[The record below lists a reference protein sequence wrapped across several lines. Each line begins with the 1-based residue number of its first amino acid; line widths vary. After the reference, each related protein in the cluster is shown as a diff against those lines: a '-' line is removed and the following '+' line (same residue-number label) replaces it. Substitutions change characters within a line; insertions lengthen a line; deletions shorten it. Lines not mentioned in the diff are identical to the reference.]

1 MAGWKQ
7 EREGASSP
15 GGIPAAR
22 LTALSGGANLLVRA
36 SKKGPAHFN
45 NWIADERERLGTRLT
60 EVTGREIGVFCF
72 FGEFDPGSGQTLA
85 ECIRHASRTNLRVSG
100 ERVSNTWVTCL
111 VVGNNSPKGELIP
124 HNTFGENPNG
134 KSSGAMRGARVRLA
148 SWWGN
153 GLPRRRSVAGLRGWS
168 ATRGLRYGPDS
179 YGRQQL
185 RILRNGRKPDAA
197 IPREGRRP

>member
-1 MAGWKQ
+1 MRAEERGWTRQ
-7 EREGASSP
+7 QDWSGQ
-15 GGIPAAR
+15 
-22 LTALSGGANLLVRA
+22 LTAPSGGASLLVRA
-36 SKKGPAHFN
+36 SEKGPAHFN

-60 EVTGREIGVFCF
+60 ELSGLWPVFCF

-148 SWWGN
+148 SWWGKS
-153 GLPRRRSVAGLRGWS
+153 LPRRRSVAGLRGWS

-197 IPREGRRP
+197 IPRGGRRP

>member
-1 MAGWKQ
+1 MV
-7 EREGASSP
+7 GAW
-15 GGIPAAR
+15 R
-22 LTALSGGANLLVRA
+22 LIFSFGPCE
-36 SKKGPAHFN
+36 GPAHFN
-45 NWIADERERLGTRLT
+45 NWIADERERSGTRST
-60 EVTGREIGVFCF
+60 EHDSCFDSCRFCF

-85 ECIRHASRTNLRVSG
+85 ECIRHASRTSLRASG
-100 ERVSNTWVTCL
+100 GRVSNTWVTCL

-124 HNTFGENPNG
+124 HNTPGEIPGG
-134 KSSGAMRGARVRLA
+134 KSSGATRGARGRLA

-153 GLPRRRSVAGLRGWS
+153 GLPRRRSIAGLRGWS

-197 IPREGRRP
+197 TPRGGRRPLGRKPLLRRKKF